1 MEDHQKSGRKKW
13 IHKLRNKYR
22 LVIMNDQT
30 YEERLSFRLSRLNVF
45 VAAGT
50 LAIIL
55 VFLTTYIIAFTPLRE
70 YIPGYMDIGLSR
82 QLYELEQR
90 ADSLE
95 TAFYSKDL
103 YISNLKRIMEGKE
116 ILDRIPDVT
125 DTARDYAQIRLSPS
139 EEDSLLRLEVETGR
153 DQYHNRFLE
162 SGDGMRSSERDHIS
176 TYLFFP
182 PLKGIVVNPYNAPAR
197 HFGVDIVTQRNEPVK
212 AVLDGQV
219 IFADWTLETGY
230 VIGIAH
236 QHNIISVY
244 KHNAT
249 LLRGQGNFV
258 KAGDPIAI
266 VGNSGELTTGPHLHF
281 ELWHNAVPVNPED
294 YIVF

>member
-1 MEDHQKSGRKKW
+1 
-13 IHKLRNKYR
+13 
-22 LVIMNDQT
+22 MNDQT

-45 VAAGT
+45 VAAGS

-55 VFLTTYIIAFTPLRE
+55 VFLTIYIIAFTPLRE
-70 YIPGYMDIGLSR
+70 YIPGYMDVGLSR

-95 TAFYSKDL
+95 RAFYSKDL

-116 ILDRIPDVT
+116 ILDRIPDIT
-125 DTARDYAQIRLSPS
+125 DTARDYGRIVLSPS
-139 EEDSLLRLEVETGR
+139 EEDSLLRLEVETAR
-153 DQYHNRFLE
+153 DQYHSRFLE
-162 SGDGMRSSERDHIS
+162 SGDGMRSSERDYLS

-182 PLKGIVVNPYNAPAR
+182 PLKGIVVNPFNAASQ

-212 AVLDGQV
+212 AILDGQV
-219 IFADWTLETGY
+219 VFADWTLQTGY

-236 QHNIISVY
+236 PHNLISIY

-249 LLRGQGNFV
+249 LLRSQGSYV
-258 KAGDPIAI
+258 KAGDPISI